1 MSAALSFDGRAV
13 VVTGAGRGLG
23 RAYALELARRGAGVV
38 VNDISAECAD
48 EVAGEIDAAGGSAVG
63 CAETVATPEG
73 AQAIAA
79 AALERFGRID
89 ALVNNAGFM
98 RNAYLEELSPA
109 DFDAVLEVHL
119 RGSYLVT
126 RAAWPALR
134 RSGDGR
140 VVMTSSAGGLFAMQA
155 ECNYAAAKA
164 GVYGLAKALAFEG
177 REHGIRVNALLPM
190 AGTRIETA
198 QPVPDYERHYP
209 AEVGAALAPLRHVR
223 SVTPF
228 VVYLASAACA
238 VSGEA
243 FSVGFGRFARVFVGE
258 TPGWVAPD
266 DSAVEPE
273 ELARR
278 MDEIRSLDG
287 FAVPADIYEEV
298 RFIASSL
305 GLVDAR

>member
-1 MSAALSFDGRAV
+1 MSSALSFDGRVA

-23 RAYALELARRGAGVV
+23 RAYAVELARRGAAVV
-38 VNDISAECAD
+38 VNDVSADSAR
-48 EVAGEIDAAGGSAVG
+48 EVAGKIDAAGNSAVA
-63 CAETVATPEG
+63 CAESVATPEG
-73 AQAIAA
+73 ADAIAET
-79 AALERFGRID
+79 ALERFGRLD

-98 RNAYLEELSPA
+98 RNAYLEDLAPA
-109 DFDAVLEVHL
+109 DFDAVLDVHL

-134 RSGDGR
+134 RSGEGR

-164 GVYGLAKALAFEG
+164 GVYGLAKALSFEG

-209 AEVGAALAPLRHVR
+209 PDVRDALAPRRHVR

-228 VVYLASAACA
+228 VVYLASRACA
-238 VSGEA
+238 VTGEA

-266 DSAVEPE
+266 DASVDPA
-273 ELARR
+273 ELAARIG
-278 MDEIRSLDG
+278 EISALDG
-287 FAVPADIYEEV
+287 FAVPADIYDEV
-298 RFIASSL
+298 RFIAASL
-305 GLVDAR
+305 GLVEAR

>member
-1 MSAALSFDGRAV
+1 MSASLSFDGRVV
-13 VVTGAGRGLG
+13 VVTGAGQGLG
-23 RAYALELARRGAGVV
+23 RAYALDLARRGAAVV
-38 VNDISAECAD
+38 VNDISAERAREVAD
-48 EVAGEIDAAGGSAVG
+48 EIGDHGGSAIV
-63 CAETVATPEG
+63 CPETVATPDG
-73 AQAIAA
+73 AGAIAA
-79 AALERFGRID
+79 SALKRYGRID

-98 RNAYLEELSPA
+98 RNAYLEELAPE
-109 DFDAVLEVHL
+109 DFDAVIEVHL

-134 RSGDGR
+134 RSGAGR

-209 AEVGAALAPLRHVR
+209 ADVRDALAPLRHVR

-228 VVYLASAACA
+228 VVYLASPACA
-238 VSGEA
+238 VTGEA

-258 TPGWVAPD
+258 TPGWIAPD
-266 DSAVEPE
+266 DAAVDPE
-273 ELARR
+273 ELAARI
-278 MDEIRSLDG
+278 DEIRDLDG
-287 FAVPADIYEEV
+287 FAVPPDIYEEV

-305 GLVDAR
+305 GLVEAR